1 MKRPTKELLH
11 VTGGSD
17 KSAIFEANWQIY
29 CAEKKKGDGYVIFLV
44 TLWYL
49 PLGWMTWARD
59 CIYA

>member
-29 CAEKKKGDGYVIFLV
+29 CAEKKKGD
-44 TLWYL
+44 
-49 PLGWMTWARD
+49 A
-59 CIYA
+59 